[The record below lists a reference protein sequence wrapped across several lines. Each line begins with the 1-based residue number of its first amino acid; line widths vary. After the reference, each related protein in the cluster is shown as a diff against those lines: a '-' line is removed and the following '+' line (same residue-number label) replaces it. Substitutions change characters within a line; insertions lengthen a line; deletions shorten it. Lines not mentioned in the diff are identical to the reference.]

1 MWTIMENRTDSG
13 NMSCSFLHING
24 PRQKAGATEMSST
37 ELMDRLVPH
46 YTNNQ
51 PGSTF
56 QYRRWPVSEVISFTR
71 CPVLNWKDSM
81 PEGVK
86 QNCVIFPQHTSLRP
100 SKPHPQKQR
109 LHCTEEAQI
118 LLFLLLQGQY
128 FCSSLEMMVGSRE
141 DFFQQKWL
149 LSPGSSDL
157 NCTGCFQSQQFS
169 FHCPLLAQCCPGVTP
184 DQSHHHLL
192 QKKILNTGGGVKKMH
207 LSTHS
212 YGEDEI
218 TRQLIRMS
226 KWS

>member
-1 MWTIMENRTDSG
+1 MDQDRRQEPQKWVALSWWTGWFLITQITNLGAHFNTGDDTSQRQSASPDALCWTGRIPCRRESSRTVS
-13 NMSCSFLHING
+13 SFH
-24 PRQKAGATEMSST
+24 ST
-37 ELMDRLVPH
+37 HHWGLP
-46 YTNNQ
+46 
-51 PGSTF
+51 
-56 QYRRWPVSEVISFTR
+56 
-71 CPVLNWKDSM
+71 
-81 PEGVK
+81 
-86 QNCVIFPQHTSLRP
+86 NCT
-100 SKPHPQKQR
+100 PQKQR
-109 LHCTEEAQI
+109 LHCTEEARI

-141 DFFQQKWL
+141 DFFQHKWL

-157 NCTGCFQSQQFS
+157 NCTGSFQSQQFS

-192 QKKILNTGGGVKKMH
+192 QKKILNTGGGVKKKKKKY

-212 YGEDEI
+212 YSEDEI